1 MITKSLNKSIIFH
14 IKQFG
19 QQIHMI
25 PIPEMAINNNTTIPI
40 AYVVARNFR
49 NIPETDRLDW
59 WLAQLEEIFQDA
71 VMLRVQVYD
80 CQGHGGFF

>member
-1 MITKSLNKSIIFH
+1 MTLTLTITLPSMITKSVNKSIIFH

-49 NIPETDRLDW
+49 NIPETDRLD
-59 WLAQLEEIFQDA
+59 
-71 VMLRVQVYD
+71 
-80 CQGHGGFF
+80 